1 MRRTASLTLLI
12 LLALPWRQG
21 AHAGTITGTV
31 DLPETSEQQRP
42 ARYYRGPYRA
52 ATGAGRVEPS
62 PFENVVIYIDGAPR
76 KAPPDAVS
84 AQAVVRQRQDRC
96 VPHVLPVVAGTT
108 VSFPNDDNYY
118 HNVFSIVAGDR
129 FDLGRYG
136 RGESADQ
143 LFEQPAVVVVRCEI
157 HAGMKAYIVVL
168 DSELF
173 TVPDKDG
180 RYELEV
186 PGGSYAL
193 KAWHPEGVRSYQV
206 DVPES
211 DSVTVDIGL

>member
-1 MRRTASLTLLI
+1 
-12 LLALPWRQG
+12 
-21 AHAGTITGTV
+21 
-31 DLPETSEQQRP
+31 LPETSEQQRP
-42 ARYYRGPYRA
+42 VRYYLGPYRA

-62 PFENVVIYIDGAPR
+62 PFVNVVIYIDGAPR
-76 KAPPDAVS
+76 KAAPDAVS
-84 AQAVVRQRQDRC
+84 AQAVVRQRQDRF
-96 VPHVLPVVAGTT
+96 VPHVLAVVAGTT

-173 TVPDKDG
+173 SVPDKDG
-180 RYELEV
+180 RYELEA
-186 PGGSYAL
+186 PAGSYTL

-211 DSVTVDIGL
+211 DSVTVDISL